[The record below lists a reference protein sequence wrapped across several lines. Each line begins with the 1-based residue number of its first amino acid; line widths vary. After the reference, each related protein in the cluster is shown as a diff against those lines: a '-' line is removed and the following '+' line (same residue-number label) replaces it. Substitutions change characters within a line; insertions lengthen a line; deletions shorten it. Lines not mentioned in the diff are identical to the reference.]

1 MTSSAS
7 VSSDSDRTL
16 DQEKRESEWYLYLI
30 RCKGGQLYT
39 GISTDVARR
48 FSAHQLGKGAK
59 FLRGKAP
66 LSLVFQQKIG
76 SRSEALKTEA
86 LVKKLAR
93 ADKESIITS
102 GRLEII

>member
-1 MTSSAS
+1 MTPPPH
-7 VSSDSDRTL
+7 DSDQPI
-16 DQEKRESEWYLYLI
+16 DQGSRESEWFLYLI

-48 FSAHQLGKGAK
+48 FAAHQLGKGAK

-66 LSLVFQQKIG
+66 LVLVFQQKIG

-86 LVKKLAR
+86 AVKKLAR
-93 ADKESIITS
+93 ADKENIISS
-102 GRLEII
+102 GHLARI